1 MTLPQP
7 PSRCLLLVI
16 RLHLQLLSRLH
27 HHLSQHPRQDHRRSP
42 PPRCNPPRKNKLIH
56 PLPSP
61 PLRLLQHHA
70 RHSPHHP
77 ARHPPARRRL
87 PRIPPLPRAVARAAA
102 RQKHGTLA
110 APPPSPPAPLLEWSQ
125 VGRGCVSARPRN
137 RHAQRRPP
145 PGHRRPAQVARRR
158 AAARRRREG
167 REEAGLHRGSVGFKR
182 RISNRRATQAMVRV
196 KRRSSSGAGIFRPS
210 SLSCSATLPLTP
222 WRGSC
227 RTHPWQVGAQREA
240 RWYVPSTTSSTA
252 ARALWKSHAVA
263 RT

>member
-1 MTLPQP
+1 M
-7 PSRCLLLVI
+7 I

-70 RHSPHHP
+70 RHSPHPP
-77 ARHPPARRRL
+77 ARRPPARRRP
-87 PRIPPLPRAVARAAA
+87 PRIPPLPRAVPRAAA
-102 RQKHGTLA
+102 RRKHGTLA
-110 APPPSPPAPLLEWSQ
+110 APPPSPLPPLVERSQ
-125 VGRGCVSARPRN
+125 VGRGRVNARPRK
-137 RHAQRRPP
+137 RHAQRQPP
-145 PGHRRPAQVARRR
+145 PAHRRPARAARRR
-158 AAARRRREG
+158 AAARRSREG

-182 RISNRRATQAMVRV
+182 RISSRRATLAPVRV
-196 KRRSSSGAGIFRPS
+196 KRRSSSGAGRFRKS
-210 SLSCSATLPLTP
+210 SFSSSATPPLTP
-222 WRGSC
+222 WSGSC
-227 RTHPWQVGAQREA
+227 RTHPWRVGARREA
-240 RWYVPSTTSSTA
+240 RWYVPSARSSTT